1 MTSTLIPTCSFC
13 ALRFE
18 NRPLLELHIRE
29 DHLQG
34 GKPAEPGQGDN
45 PNAHASR
52 PHSHSPASRRGEPAA
67 ASPEEGST
75 TPGARRSR
83 RPRAGQPMTGLR
95 RVTGA
100 FRHANTQ
107 LLLAVEL
114 MRRPAGAPRP
124 QSPAG
129 PAARPDTHQA
139 PASGQAGR
147 AA

>member
-1 MTSTLIPTCSFC
+1 MTRTLTPTCSFC

-29 DHLQG
+29 DHLQR
-34 GKPAEPGQGDN
+34 GKPAEPGQGDS
-45 PNAHASR
+45 PDARASR
-52 PHSHSPASRRGEPAA
+52 PHPHSPARRRGEPAA
-67 ASPEEGST
+67 TSPKEGST
-75 TPGARRSR
+75 TPGTRRPR

-124 QSPAG
+124 QSTAG
-129 PAARPDTHQA
+129 PTARPDTHQA
-139 PASGQAGR
+139 PASGQADR